1 MNLDTLLSPIHPDA
15 PCGDDLSFSA
25 EFDRIAE
32 LRRADDPSLN
42 QGEWVR
48 ELKSADLPAVRALC
62 TELLTTRTKD
72 LRLAG
77 WLADAQA
84 RTEGFAGLATGLDL
98 CAALCEHHWEGLH
111 PLPDDGDYEQRMGNL
126 SWLLQQV
133 AEAAQT
139 VPLLQGPALRYGRRV
154 IESVRARKGASE
166 PTVGPTEE
174 GVAQALAQTPAAHL
188 LALPAALDASMLALT
203 RLQTA
208 VDTRQPDGPAFAPAR
223 EALQDTLH
231 LVRRLMRDRGLSAP
245 GDALPT
251 AHADVDADF
260 DAVATDPATRATS
273 TVNGPI
279 QSRAQ
284 ALAQLRAVAEFFRR
298 TEPHSPVAYLAD
310 KAAHWGDLP
319 LHLWLRAVLK
329 DQAMLTQLDELL
341 GVAPPPQE

>member
-1 MNLDTLLSPIHPDA
+1 MNIDTLLAPIRSEA

-25 EFDRIAE
+25 EFDRIAD

-48 ELKSADLPAVRALC
+48 DLKSADFPAVRSLC
-62 TELLTTRTKD
+62 AELLSTRTKD

-84 RTEGFAGLATGLDL
+84 RTDGFSGLAQGLDL
-98 CAALCEHHWEGLH
+98 CAALCEQYWEGLH
-111 PLPDDGDYEQRMGNL
+111 PLPEDGDFDQRMGNM

-139 VPLLQGPALRYGRRV
+139 VPLIHGSALRCGRRV
-154 IESVRARKGASE
+154 IESVRTRK
-166 PTVGPTEE
+166 PTSDPVSGPTEE
-174 GVAQALAQTPAAHL
+174 AIAQALAQTPAKQL
-188 LALPAALDASMLALT
+188 LSAPAVLDAALLGLM

-208 VDTRQPDGPAFAPAR
+208 VDARLADGPAFAPAR
-223 EALQDTLH
+223 EALQDSLH
-231 LVRRLMRDRGLSAP
+231 LARRLIRERGLSAP
-245 GDALPT
+245 DDT
-251 AHADVDADF
+251 AS
-260 DAVATDPATRATS
+260 ATQVDPAPGAATTTAT
-273 TVNGPI
+273 TVAMNGAI
-279 QSRAQ
+279 QTRAQ
-284 ALAQLRAVAEFFRR
+284 ALAQLRTVAEFFRR

-329 DQAMLTQLDELL
+329 DQVMLSQLDELL
-341 GVAPPPQE
+341 GVEPRSQE